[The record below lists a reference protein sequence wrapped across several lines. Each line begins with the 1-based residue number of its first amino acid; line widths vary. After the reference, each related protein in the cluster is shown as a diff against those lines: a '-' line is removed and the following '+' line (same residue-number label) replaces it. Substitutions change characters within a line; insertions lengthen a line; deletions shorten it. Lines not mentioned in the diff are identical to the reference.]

1 MRFSSFLQRINFRSV
16 KKLIEYK
23 ISYYNLKYKIFQYRK
38 RFILQCIVVT
48 TSCLIETINI
58 ETC

>member
-1 MRFSSFLQRINFRSV
+1 MRFSSFLQRINFHSV
-16 KKLIEYK
+16 KKLIKYK

-38 RFILQCIVVT
+38 RFILQYIVV